1 LVERFDGL
9 ERTLR
14 KLASEQSSGR
24 AEVARQQ
31 TSLAESLAAERRRSE
46 RLLMACVVVALI
58 VAVTALV
65 LPFLRA

>member
-1 LVERFDGL
+1 VG
-9 ERTLR
+9 
-14 KLASEQSSGR
+14 
-24 AEVARQQ
+24 RQQ